1 MCIGQR
7 VTLPNDGSICMNTT
21 GFITDLKAWIDNN
34 LEEKL
39 DINTVADRAG
49 YSKWHLQRM
58 FKRQTGYA
66 LGEYIRMQKLKVS
79 AERLANSGEPIG
91 QRGDLARLRLTAVVQ
106 PQLQTPVRP
115 NAGRLAPRAGAAS
128 VGEMHAPLNGWAVG
142 IKKPEFA
149 FGLFLYGG
157 EGGIDSLRSP
167 CGPPLA
173 VQIAGVLS
181 NPVEGSHP
189 PGWCAMH
196 TKKPELSLRLSR

>member
-1 MCIGQR
+1 
-7 VTLPNDGSICMNTT
+7 MNTT
-21 GFITDLKAWIDNN
+21 GFITDLKTWIDNN

-79 AERLANSGEPIG
+79 AGAPGQQRRTDR

-115 NAGRLAPRAGAAS
+115 NAGGLAPRTGAADG
-128 VGEMHAPLNGWAVG
+128 GEMHAPLSGLAVG

-149 FGLFLYGG
+149 FGLFLW
-157 EGGIDSLRSP
+157 R
-167 CGPPLA
+167 
-173 VQIAGVLS
+173 
-181 NPVEGSHP
+181 
-189 PGWCAMH
+189 
-196 TKKPELSLRLSR
+196 

>member
-1 MCIGQR
+1 
-7 VTLPNDGSICMNTT
+7 MNTT

-79 AERLANSGEPIG
+79 A
-91 QRGDLARLRLTAVVQ
+91 
-106 PQLQTPVRP
+106 
-115 NAGRLAPRAGAAS
+115 AGVYVA
-128 VGEMHAPLNGWAVG
+128 HAPLSGWAVG

-149 FGLFLYGG
+149 FGLFCL
-157 EGGIDSLRSP
+157 
-167 CGPPLA
+167 CG
-173 VQIAGVLS
+173 
-181 NPVEGSHP
+181 
-189 PGWCAMH
+189 
-196 TKKPELSLRLSR
+196 RRD

>member
-7 VTLPNDGSICMNTT
+7 VTLPNDGSISMNTT

-79 AERLANSGEPIG
+79 AERTANSGEPIVSVAISLG
-91 QRGDLARLRLTAVVQ
+91 FDSQQSFNRSFKRQFG
-106 PQLQTPVRP
+106 QTPGDWRRALAQP
-115 NAGRLAPRAGAAS
+115 ASMGRA
-128 VGEMHAPLNGWAVG
+128 H
-142 IKKPEFA
+142 
-149 FGLFLYGG
+149 
-157 EGGIDSLRSP
+157 
-167 CGPPLA
+167 
-173 VQIAGVLS
+173 
-181 NPVEGSHP
+181 H
-189 PGWCAMH
+189 
-196 TKKPELSLRLSR
+196 